1 MFEKRF
7 RDLIGILQ
15 KEHPV
20 IIQAHD
26 YPDHDAIAAGFAL
39 RRLLEHYGYCCEL
52 CYGGELQ
59 SDTLAESIGMLGIPV
74 IAASA
79 LVITDRSQ
87 VILVDGFAGNK
98 NVTNLTGVLIGIIDH
113 HEPPEKSSCLFTDIR
128 PSYGSCSTIVY
139 RYYLETAVEI
149 PSDVATALLMG
160 IMMDTAYMTRGVA
173 PVDLAAF
180 SGLFFKGNWERAAYV
195 LRNCLSLR
203 DLPVIRYAMNNCL
216 IIEDVCFIQLEDTC
230 SPELLGLL
238 SDYFLSFKEIHFVV
252 TWELDDEECRI
263 SVRSEDP
270 ERPAD
275 AVIRG
280 ALKGLGSGGGHVH
293 MSGGSIPK
301 TLFPGADRLR
311 ERFLKTLS
319 EIRKL

>member
-1 MFEKRF
+1 MSEKRF
-7 RDLIGILQ
+7 RDLIGVLK

-20 IIQAHD
+20 IIQTHD
-26 YPDHDAIAAGFAL
+26 YPDHDAIASGFAL
-39 RRLLEHYGYCCEL
+39 RRLLEHYGFCCEL

-59 SDTLAESIGMLGIPV
+59 SDTLSESIRMLEIPV
-74 IAASA
+74 IAASD
-79 LVITDRSQ
+79 LVLTDRSQ

-98 NVTNLTGVLIGIIDH
+98 NVTNLAGTLVGIIDH
-113 HEPPEKSSCLFTDIR
+113 HAPPEISTCRFCDIR
-128 PSYGSCSTIVY
+128 PSYGSCSTIIY
-139 RYYLETAVEI
+139 LYYLETAVEI
-149 PSDVATALLMG
+149 ASSVATALLMG

-195 LRNCLSLR
+195 LRNCLSTR
-203 DLPVIRYAMNNCL
+203 DLPVIRYAINNCR
-216 IIEDVCFIQLEDTC
+216 INGDVCFVELENSC

-252 TWELDDEECRI
+252 TWELSDEECRI
-263 SVRSEDP
+263 SVRSEDAG
-270 ERPAD
+270 RPAD
-275 AVIRG
+275 AIIRET
-280 ALKGLGSGGGHVH
+280 LKGIGSGGGHMH

-301 TLFPGADRLR
+301 GLFPGADSLR

-319 EIRKL
+319 HIRKS